1 MIDVYDDLCL
11 AVEFLNRAAVMRDEL
26 GAAAYRR
33 AMHQA
38 LVALG
43 DAVIAEAERLAGAN
57 VRARAPTGTVVPF
70 GRTSRAIRR
79 PGGADDPEGSKR
91 RADDGRRPKRLRPIR
106 TLRDPRFPQKFK
118 QSYDG

>member
-1 MIDVYDDLCL
+1 MITAHDDLHL

-26 GAAAYRR
+26 GVAAYRR

-43 DAVIAEAERLAGAN
+43 DTVIAEAERLAGAST
-57 VRARAPTGTVVPF
+57 RARAPGGTVVPF

-79 PGGADDPEGSKR
+79 RGDSADPDGSKQ
-91 RADDGRRPKRLRPIR
+91 RAWRNGPFNFAAM
-106 TLRDPRFPQKFK
+106 TTRDPAMV
-118 QSYDG
+118 